1 MAKKS
6 GKCVFLFKEQE
17 LEKVLEFRPPLFFN
31 FRGGYNSSTFS
42 NSCSLLIYGLLGLKI
57 IFYYSSFYSQ
67 KASFDPV
74 DTHF

>member
-31 FRGGYNSSTFS
+31 FRGGNTSSTLS
-42 NSCSLLIYGLLGLKI
+42 YSCSFLRYAILGLKF
-57 IFYYSSFYSQ
+57 IFENIDF
-67 KASFDPV
+67 
-74 DTHF
+74 